1 MSLSLDCL
9 KYLRVN
15 MPLIKKRGLTLASCC
30 GAHGL
35 QDGLSASVYV
45 LLPVLAQAFGLSYS
59 QVGVIRAATN
69 TAMGLFEIPSGML
82 SERLGERTLLVFGL
96 TCAGAGYLS
105 LAVAPGFTLVL
116 FSLFLAGF
124 GAAFQHALSS
134 SVISTTF
141 EGAGRRAALG
151 IYNSSGDVGKLAFTG
166 CFSLAVGMGVAW
178 RGVVAGFG
186 LTALIAAAVLFFIL
200 RRLDVGSRPPTAVNA
215 GHAPGKTG
223 WGIRSSTGFTA
234 LAVIVFLDIA
244 VQSSFLTFVPFL
256 MIEKQVPAG
265 LAALA
270 VVLTLAGGIFGK
282 FACGFLAERIG
293 VIRSLVAVEC
303 LTALGVVAVL
313 LSPTL
318 VAFLLLPVLG
328 LVLQGSSSITY
339 GTVGDLVQGDR
350 QSRGFAAIYSVASS
364 ASIAAPIGLGLIGD
378 RYGLTPAMLAMACI
392 VLLPLPLCALLRPAL
407 TGKHA

>member
-1 MSLSLDCL
+1 MKRFLDN
-9 KYLRVN
+9 R
-15 MPLIKKRGLTLASCC
+15 RGLTLATCC
-30 GAHGL
+30 GTHGL

-59 QVGVIRAATN
+59 QIGVIRAANN
-69 TAMGLFEIPSGML
+69 TAMSLFEIPSGML

-96 TCAGAGYLS
+96 ICAGTGYLS
-105 LAVAPGFTLVL
+105 LAAAPGFALVL

-141 EGAGRRAALG
+141 EGGGRRAALG

-166 CFSLAVGMGVAW
+166 CFSLAIGMGVAW
-178 RGVVAGFG
+178 RGVAGGFG
-186 LTALIAAAVLFFIL
+186 LMALTAAAVLFFIL
-200 RRLDVGSRPPTAVNA
+200 RQLDVGSRPPAAVIA
-215 GHAPGKTG
+215 GPAPRKTG
-223 WGIRSSTGFTA
+223 WGIRSSTGFAA

-244 VQSSFLTFVPFL
+244 VQSGFLTFVPFL

-265 LAALA
+265 LAAFA

-282 FACGFLAERIG
+282 FVCGFLAERIG
-293 VIRSLVAVEC
+293 VIRSLVVVES
-303 LTALGVVAVL
+303 LTAVGVVAVL
-313 LSPTL
+313 LAPTL
-318 VAFLLLPVLG
+318 AAFLLLPVLG

-350 QSRGFAAIYSVASS
+350 QSRGFAAIYSIASS
-364 ASIAAPIGLGLIGD
+364 AAIVAPIGLGLIGD
-378 RYGLTPAMLAMACI
+378 RYGLVPAMLTMACV

-407 TGKHA
+407 ADEHA